1 MPYIYIYV
9 AINYLNTDI
18 ATFIALIYPLV
29 LIPLMDYSNDKRTGK
44 NILIYHQ
51 VTIQV
56 TIYYFCNL
64 FVRKRNVIGA
74 NLPTL

>member
-44 NILIYHQ
+44 NILIYHHHSS
-51 VTIQV
+51 
-56 TIYYFCNL
+56 YNL
-64 FVRKRNVIGA
+64 LFLQPIR
-74 NLPTL
+74 T